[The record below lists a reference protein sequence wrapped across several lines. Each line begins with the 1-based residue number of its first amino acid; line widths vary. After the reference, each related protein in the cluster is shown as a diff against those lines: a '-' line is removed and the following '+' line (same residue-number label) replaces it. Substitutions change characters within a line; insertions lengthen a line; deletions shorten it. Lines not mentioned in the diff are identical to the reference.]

1 MKSVSLTG
9 VKFSIFLTLLI
20 LSISTLAQK
29 KAVVDYTPPKQYGP
43 KALQEDFLIFR
54 KTLETTYPS
63 LYRYADSVTIN
74 TYLDKQFGLLNR
86 PMDETEFYKLI
97 ALSCARLNDEHLIA
111 KLSPD
116 YFKNQFFNKVKIFP
130 FTFKIINRR
139 FYIVKSASNPSP
151 IKPGSE
157 LISINGRSMEE
168 ILTRLLPAIP
178 ADGYIQTFKIRHLE
192 DYSTTQEENLFDIIY
207 PLFVEEATSF
217 RLEYIPVD
225 EPTGKQTVVVAGLT
239 RDEYRKFYTERRVLE
254 KPLTFTY
261 LKEDVAYLKISS
273 FLGWHRRAFKQNFDS
288 LYQVVFNELKVKNT
302 PHLILDLRN
311 NEGGDGTGEKLI
323 AYLLQKPYR
332 HFDYLEKKYIGLPPV
347 STYLESGNQLYV
359 ADSMVY
365 KTATGS
371 YRPKPEYY
379 RRWTPLLLE
388 QQPKANHFNGQL
400 TVLANGASGSMAA
413 VVCSFLKSNQRAVF
427 VGEETGGAMEGPTAR
442 SFTKLTLPNTHISI
456 GVPLTKTVNAVTYT
470 KGRGVIPD
478 YWIEPTI
485 DDLLHGVDTELNF
498 ALKLINQK

>member
-1 MKSVSLTG
+1 MKSVFWTG
-9 VKFSIFLTLLI
+9 MKFSCLLMLLG
-20 LSISTLAQK
+20 LSESTLAQK
-29 KAVVDYTPPKQYGP
+29 KAAVDNSKQYLP

-63 LYRYADSVTIN
+63 LYRYTDSVTMN
-74 TYLDKQFGLLNR
+74 AYLDKQFGLLNR
-86 PMDETEFYKLI
+86 PMSESEFYKLI
-97 ALSCARLNDEHLIA
+97 ALSCARVNDEHLIA

-116 YFKNQFFNKVKIFP
+116 YLTNQFFNKARPFP

-139 FYIVKSASNPSP
+139 FYILKSAFSPSP
-151 IKPGSE
+151 IKAGSE

-168 ILTRLLPAIP
+168 MLNLLLPAIP

-207 PLFVEEATSF
+207 PLFIEEATSC

-225 EPTGKQTVVVAGLT
+225 EPSTKQTVVVAGLT
-239 RDEYRKFYTERRVLE
+239 RDEYRKFYKERRTLD

-261 LKEDVAYLKISS
+261 LKEGVAYLKISS
-273 FLGWHRRAFKQNFDS
+273 FLGWHRRVFKQNFDS
-288 LYQVVFNELKVKNT
+288 LYQAVFDELKFRKT

-311 NEGGDGTGEKLI
+311 NEGGDGTGEELI
-323 AYLLQKPYR
+323 AYLLKKPYR
-332 HFDYLEKKYIGLPPV
+332 YFDYIEKKYVGLPPV
-347 STYLESGNQLYV
+347 SAYLENGKQLYV
-359 ADSMVY
+359 ADSTVY
-365 KTATGS
+365 KTAAGS
-371 YRPKPEYY
+371 YRPKSEYY
-379 RRWTPLLLE
+379 RLWTPLLLE
-388 QQPKANHFNGQL
+388 QQPKANHFDGQL

-456 GVPLTKTVNAVTYT
+456 VVPLTKTVNAVTYT

-485 DDLLHGVDTELNF
+485 GDLLQGVDTELNF
-498 ALKLINQK
+498 TLKLIDRE